1 MILLKPVAIVLAAL
15 VLITAPSSPHTAY
28 SLPKPVPLP
37 RTSTLPAGEKPFLAY
52 GGNAPGVRI
61 WAPPAKGSMWHF
73 GTTQSVGDGAGM
85 YIYAPAGTPDGYL
98 CAYDTGVRKEEFK
111 EYKGISF
118 WMKGDGSP
126 GTAVMATGDGSP
138 PYKFR
143 IPLKNTQWHKVFMTW
158 DSWNKPIT
166 GPFWFLSFG
175 LERRENNQSNWY
187 IIDRVHFFKEL
198 KSEEISPTPDID
210 PPGLLPAR
218 AFVSG
223 RQHLTRTIAK
233 LHAKKPVKIV
243 IAGDSIVAGTQL
255 WYTGTKD
262 NRDFYFNLLATSLK
276 KHYGYAD
283 MAPLLRTY
291 DKKNRVWSERPEHRS
306 VADLSIVAVAIPGG
320 GAKDGIENIDE
331 LLKEKPDLVI
341 WEYGCNDVTYSN
353 LKLFLKPTIQAVQ
366 ILRVKGIEVIL
377 QTITPGATITPVPY
391 MNNRSPIEKG
401 KAYNAELRTI
411 ASANDCALADM
422 ERAFLARG
430 DQFTGDL
437 YADLV
442 HPNHRGHEMLSD
454 VLDALITDRDIRI
467 WNQGPA
473 ADGRRITAKKP

>member
-1 MILLKPVAIVLAAL
+1 MLLKPVTIVLTTL
-15 VLITAPSSPHTAY
+15 LLFTVPSSPQTAY
-28 SLPKPVPLP
+28 LLPKPAPLP
-37 RTSTLPAGEKPFLAY
+37 SPPTLPAGEKQFLAY

-61 WAPPAKGSMWHF
+61 WAPPAKGSMWHY

-85 YIYAPAGTPDGYL
+85 YVYAPAGETTSYL

-126 GTAVMATGDGSP
+126 GTAVIATGDGSLP
-138 PYKFR
+138 NKFR

-158 DSWNKPIT
+158 DAWDKPIT

-175 LERRENNQSNWY
+175 LERREQKHSNWY
-187 IIDRVHFFKEL
+187 IIDRVHLFKEL
-198 KSEEISPTPDID
+198 KSEEINPTPDID

-223 RQHLTRTIAK
+223 RQHINKTVAK
-233 LHAKKPVKIV
+233 LQAKKPVKIV
-243 IAGDSIVAGTQL
+243 IAGDSIVSGTQL
-255 WYTGTKD
+255 WYTGNKD
-262 NRDFYFNLLATSLK
+262 SRDFFFNLLGASLK

-283 MAPLLRTY
+283 MASLLRSY
-291 DKKNRVWSERPEHRS
+291 DKKNRLWTDKPEHRP
-306 VADLSIVAVAIPGG
+306 VADLSIVAVAISGG
-320 GAKDGIENIDE
+320 GAKEGMENIDE
-331 LLKEKPDLVI
+331 LLREKPDLVI

-353 LKLFLKPTIQAVQ
+353 IKLFLEPTIRAVHK
-366 ILRVKGIEVIL
+366 LREQGIEVIL
-377 QTITPGATITPVPY
+377 QTITPGATITPVSY

-401 KAYNAELRTI
+401 KTYNAELRTI
-411 ASANDCALADM
+411 ASKNGCALADM

-454 VLDALITDRDIRI
+454 VLDALITDRDLRI

-473 ADGRRITAKKP
+473 VNSRRM